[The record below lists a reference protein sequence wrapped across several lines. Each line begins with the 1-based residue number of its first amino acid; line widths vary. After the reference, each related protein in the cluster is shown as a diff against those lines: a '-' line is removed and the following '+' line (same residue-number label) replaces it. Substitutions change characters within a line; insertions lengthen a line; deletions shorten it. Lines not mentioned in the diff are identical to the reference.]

1 MQQSEENG
9 IGRNGDGTFTHGN
22 KLASHRGQNKI
33 SIKVKAALVK
43 FLEDNIENVQQSFD
57 TLKPIEKLQFV
68 TAILPYAVPKMATLQ
83 QEIEQETN
91 HSGKITIEIIK
102 SNGAVESNTGI

>member
-33 SIKVKAALVK
+33 SIKVKASLVL
-43 FLEDNIENVQQSFD
+43 FLENNIDKVQESFD
-57 TLKPIEKLQFV
+57 SLKPIEKLQFI
-68 TAILPYAVPKMATLQ
+68 TAILPYAVPRMANLQ
-83 QEIEQETN
+83 QEIDQN
-91 HSGKITIEIIK
+91 IDHSGGIEIKILK
-102 SNGAVESNTGI
+102 